1 MSTLQEELLKELP
14 EFEKKTQQFF
24 NKEITMKEYKGYSGG
39 FGAYAQRGG
48 NAFMLRLRM
57 SQGCIPLSRLQFI
70 VEQCQKYDIQR
81 THCTT
86 CQTVQLHDLQPDC
99 LTSIMKDALELGI
112 ITRGGGGDYPRNVM
126 CSPLSGV
133 DSEEPFDVIPY
144 AQAVGEYL
152 LSIVNKYSTR
162 GGGGDYPRNVM
173 CSPLSGVDSEEPF
186 DVIPYA
192 QAVGEYLLSIVNKY
206 SLPRKLKV
214 AFSNSKRNETHA
226 NFRDL
231 GFIANEDHTFDVYCC
246 GGLGNNPMMSV
257 KVAEHVDPKEILY
270 YVHTMVLMFM
280 EHGDYT
286 NRAKAR
292 SRYLQKTLG
301 AERIQEEFKEKVYV
315 AKKYLDLDLY
325 VREEMIE
332 KTGPVVDVLPERV
345 LAQKQKGLYTVVYH
359 PIAGMMPQ
367 SKWVELYDVLKDM
380 KDVELR
386 LTPQEDLYIIN
397 LTYAEAQTVLEHTQ
411 DGAQTTFETSVSCI
425 GASTCQVG
433 LRDSNHVLTSLIEA
447 CRPYHFAEG
456 VLPRLFI
463 SGCTSSCGTN
473 QVGTLGLQGFSKII
487 DKKPHSAFKLS
498 QYGSADLDDTRF
510 GQELG
515 LLLEEDVNNFFIELG
530 TLVSQ
535 EGKTFDQWQK
545 ENVDQWQTLLKKY
558 L

>member
-48 NAFMLRLRM
+48 IAFMLRLRM
-57 SQGCIPLSRLQFI
+57 NQGRIPLSKLQFI

-133 DSEEPFDVIPY
+133 DP
-144 AQAVGEYL
+144 
-152 LSIVNKYSTR
+152 
-162 GGGGDYPRNVM
+162 
-173 CSPLSGVDSEEPF
+173 EEPF

-257 KVAEHVDPKEILY
+257 KVAEHVDPKDILY

-280 EHGDYT
+280 EHGDYI

-301 AERIQEEFKEKVYV
+301 AERIQEEFKEKVDV
-315 AKKYLDLDLY
+315 AKKYLDLDLS

-345 LAQKQKGLYTVVYH
+345 LAQKQEGLYTVVYH

-397 LTYAEAQTVLEHTQ
+397 LTYAEAQMVLEHTQ

>member
-57 SQGCIPLSRLQFI
+57 NQGRIPLSKLQFI

-133 DSEEPFDVIPY
+133 DP
-144 AQAVGEYL
+144 
-152 LSIVNKYSTR
+152 
-162 GGGGDYPRNVM
+162 
-173 CSPLSGVDSEEPF
+173 EEPF

-301 AERIQEEFKEKVYV
+301 AERIQEEFKEKVDV